1 MSDPRITDKAV
12 EAAAKAI
19 YETPHDSLSRD
30 GYSRANRDI
39 QKLYLAEAEAAL
51 KAALPHLID
60 DGAAL
65 PVRTDGGGNPTA
77 ASSSPQPVDREALIR
92 AAAEAMYHDRW
103 VGDPTEGQFAGER
116 YDDAELQAS
125 VAVDAV
131 LALLNGGQANG

>member
-1 MSDPRITDKAV
+1 MSDPRITDEAV

-65 PVRTDGGGNPTA
+65 PVRRDGEGNLA
-77 ASSSPQPVDREALIR
+77 AAPSSPQPVERSALEQLLDLHRIEAFNGSQVVCECNLTWVTSAEYR
-92 AAAEAMYHDRW
+92 AHLAA
-103 VGDPTEGQFAGER
+103 
-116 YDDAELQAS
+116 
-125 VAVDAV
+125 AV
-131 LALLNGGQANG
+131 LALLDGSQATG